1 MTTEQAL
8 TRVIRGGL
16 VHDGLGGEPRR
27 ADVGIAGDRIAAV
40 GDVPA
45 AGCPEVDA
53 TGLVVAPGLIN
64 VLSHAWQTIQLDG
77 SCLSD
82 LVQGVTTEVFGE
94 AVSLGPSSPALLDVV
109 PVREGARLDFPR
121 LSDGLDHVE
130 ALGTS
135 VNVASFL
142 GGQNLR
148 ALAAGADDRPLTDDE
163 LDSLCALVD
172 EEMAAGALGIAT
184 ALIYAPENYATTA
197 ELTRLC
203 AVVGRHDGLYISHLR
218 SEGDRFLE
226 ALDELITIGR
236 DAACRAQ
243 VYHLKAAGTRN
254 HHKMR
259 VAIEVIESVR
269 ATGQQV
275 GADMY
280 PYVAACT
287 DLAAA
292 IPPRHHAGGT
302 AALLARLSDP
312 AVRAE
317 IVAELDSAD
326 GDFENLYFGAEQGRG
341 IVFLADLADGTPAAG
356 RTLVDVAAALGA
368 THPAAALLD
377 VVRAEPNL
385 QVCYFVMSEDGVRLG
400 LAQPWVSI
408 CSDAEAVGPGSSSD
422 DLTHPRAYGSF
433 ARVLGHYS
441 RDLGLFPLAEAIR
454 KMTSLPADALRL
466 TDRGRIAPGAFAD
479 LIAFDPAEVRDT
491 ARYDDPRRYAT
502 GMVHV
507 LVNGEPVLANG
518 EALPA
523 RPGRR
528 LRRGR

>member
-1 MTTEQAL
+1 VNI
-8 TRVIRGGL
+8 TRIVRGGL

-27 ADVGIAGDRIAAV
+27 ADVGIAGDRIVAV

-45 AGCPEVDA
+45 TGCPEVDA
-53 TGLVVAPGLIN
+53 TGLVVAPGLVN

-77 SCLSD
+77 TCRSD

-94 AVSLGPSSPALLDVV
+94 AVSLGPSSTALLDVV
-109 PVREGARLDFPR
+109 PVREGTRLDFPR

-135 VNVASFL
+135 VNVASFI

-148 ALAAGADDRPLTDDE
+148 MLAAGADDRPLTDAE

-236 DAACRAQ
+236 DAPCRAQ
-243 VYHLKAAGTRN
+243 VYHLKAAGTQN
-254 HHKMR
+254 HHRMR

-269 ATGQQV
+269 ATGQRV

-302 AALLARLSDP
+302 AALLARLADP

-317 IVAELDSAD
+317 IVAELEADD
-326 GDFENLYFGAEQGRG
+326 GDFENLFLGADKGQGV
-341 IVFLADLADGTPAAG
+341 VFLADLADGTPAAG
-356 RTLVDVAAALGA
+356 RTLVDVSATLGA
-368 THPAAALLD
+368 RPAEALLD
-377 VVRAEPNL
+377 VVRAEPHL
-385 QVCYFVMSEDGVRLG
+385 QVCYFVMSEEEVQRG
-400 LAQPWVSI
+400 LVQPWVSI
-408 CSDAEAVGPGSSSD
+408 CSDAEAVGPGSLTD

-433 ARVLGHYS
+433 ARILGHYS
-441 RDLGLFPLAEAIR
+441 RDLDLFPLSEAIR

-466 TDRGRIAPGAFAD
+466 TDRGRITPGAFAD
-479 LIAFDPAEVRDT
+479 LIAFDPAEVHDL

-507 LVNGEPVLANG
+507 LVNGEPVLAHG
-518 EALPA
+518 EVLPA